1 MPGALAL
8 VQRPVVT
15 GRHAHHLAEQPR
27 EVIGIGVAELLGDL
41 PHLQRAL
48 VEQAAGMGHLHLDEI
63 LDRRL
68 AGQGAIG
75 LGEMEARQLELR
87 RQLVEVEAVVQVRAH
102 QRLHRVD
109 VQHPSGFQAGPRRTH
124 RQRGEQALQQV
135 RGMDEVRQ
143 AEALAT
149 QRQQRIELRQQARL
163 HAQAQARGAAQR
175 TQEILRQSAFEMY
188 PVDAPGPLRVGAVG
202 MFPAL
207 GQDQQVAAADLDALA
222 GTLQPAASGPAVD
235 QQVVVRRAPLHVV
248 AMRLRIVTEGQRVA
262 GLAERMAGQGATQAG
277 RRDET
282 HPLVGQGPGGGLY
295 GTLHGDATR

>member
-1 MPGALAL
+1 
-8 VQRPVVT
+8 
-15 GRHAHHLAEQPR
+15 
-27 EVIGIGVAELLGDL
+27 
-41 PHLQRAL
+41 
-48 VEQAAGMGHLHLDEI
+48 
-63 LDRRL
+63 
-68 AGQGAIG
+68 
-75 LGEMEARQLELR
+75 
-87 RQLVEVEAVVQVRAH
+87 
-102 QRLHRVD
+102 
-109 VQHPSGFQAGPRRTH
+109 
-124 RQRGEQALQQV
+124 
-135 RGMDEVRQ
+135 MDEVRQ

-282 HPLVGQGPGGGLY
+282 HTLVGQGPGGGLY

>member
-1 MPGALAL
+1 M
-8 VQRPVVT
+8 
-15 GRHAHHLAEQPR
+15 
-27 EVIGIGVAELLGDL
+27 
-41 PHLQRAL
+41 
-48 VEQAAGMGHLHLDEI
+48 
-63 LDRRL
+63 
-68 AGQGAIG
+68 
-75 LGEMEARQLELR
+75 
-87 RQLVEVEAVVQVRAH
+87 QVRAH

-207 GQDQQVAAADLDALA
+207 AGPAGRRRRPRRARRHTPASRVRPGSRSTGCRPARAAACGGHAPPD
-222 GTLQPAASGPAVD
+222 SNRGPAGS
-235 QQVVVRRAPLHVV
+235 RPGRADGGPG
-248 AMRLRIVTEGQRVA
+248 RDA
-262 GLAERMAGQGATQAG
+262 GG

-282 HPLVGQGPGGGLY
+282 HTLVGQGQAEVC
-295 GTLHGDATR
+295 TERFTATRLGSLNPKIVHPLRKIVNPQAACGRL